1 MSAASG
7 GSCVR
12 CSGCLRGFTSK
23 LLVQATRTTT
33 YVSYRYCTVVLFL
46 LLFSVAAAA
55 VVIVVVVAVA
65 ACCSCCSCCA
75 IGSEAQLLRIYLL
88 ANIILTAPAAAV
100 RDAA

>member
-1 MSAASG
+1 MVLRASY
-7 GSCVR
+7 SY
-12 CSGCLRGFTSK
+12 K
-23 LLVQATRTTT
+23 LLVPLRT
-33 YVSYRYCTVVLFL
+33 YRTGTVLFL
-46 LLFSVAAAA
+46 LLFSVAAAAA